1 MQLWCKGLTS
11 KEEDC
16 GAGVLRSARVT
27 KKEATQSEYET
38 KLDALDPE
46 WSKNMGLLSNNK
58 YYNFSN
64 TMVSDRGLLSNQ
76 SIIYLLLFLIRN
88 RVTTKCFRD
97 NPKSM

>member
-11 KEEDC
+11 KVEDY

-27 KKEATQSEYET
+27 KKEAAQSEYET

-58 YYNFSN
+58 YCNFSN
-64 TMVSDRGLLSNQ
+64 TMVRDRGLLSNQ
-76 SIIYLLLFLIRN
+76 SIYYSCIYYYF
-88 RVTTKCFRD
+88 
-97 NPKSM
+97 